1 MIFSTKSL
9 IYTCVTGA
17 IGLIFYYIFG
27 KVLGMTLVG
36 IGITLAFAA
45 IGFMIGTVKIPE
57 LAGLPITKKIS
68 GEYIDVAFLKWLKFR
83 KKGKVIYTFLGAKE
97 EDN

>member
-1 MIFSTKSL
+1 MIFTTKSL
-9 IYTCVTGA
+9 IYTVVAGA

-27 KVLGMTLVG
+27 KMLKMTLLG

-45 IGFMIGTVKIPE
+45 IGFAIGTVKIPE
-57 LAGLPITKKIS
+57 IAGLPFTKQIS
-68 GEYIDVAFLKWLKFR
+68 GENIDVAFLKWIKFR

-97 EDN
+97 ENK